1 MKPPVIVYKPL
12 PAELQTLLSEHC
24 QITEVSDLS
33 ENTVAQ
39 HATAFSQAVG
49 LLGSG
54 AKVDQALLDKM
65 PALRVC
71 STLTA
76 GYDLFDVD
84 ALNAR
89 QIALMHTT
97 ILSETV
103 ADTIF
108 ALILASARHITWL
121 DNWVKAGKWQK
132 SITPELFS
140 IDVHHKTLGII
151 GMGRI
156 GMAVAQ
162 RAHLGFS
169 MDILYNARTSHLD
182 AEQRFSAQ
190 YCGLEELLEKSDFV
204 CIILPLSDETRQLIG
219 AQQLALMKPGA
230 VLVNAGRGAVLD
242 QQALTDA
249 LKNKQIYA
257 AGLDVFEREPIPANS
272 ELLTLPNVVTLPHVG
287 SATHQTRY
295 AMKRE
300 GVENLIAAL
309 AGKLDKNCVNP
320 QSLKHQ

>member
-12 PAELQTLLSEHC
+12 PAELLSLLAEHC

-33 ENTVAQ
+33 EKTVMQ
-39 HATAFSQAVG
+39 HEAAFSRAVG

-54 AKVDQALLDKM
+54 ALVDQQLLDKM

-71 STLTA
+71 STFTA
-76 GYDLFDVD
+76 GYDLFDLN
-84 ALNAR
+84 ALNMR
-89 QIALMHTT
+89 KIALMHTT
-97 ILSETV
+97 ILTETV
-103 ADTIF
+103 ADTIL
-108 ALILASARHITWL
+108 ALMLASARHITWL
-121 DNWVKAGKWQK
+121 DSWVKAGKWQK
-132 SITPELFS
+132 NIGPELFS

-169 MDILYNARTSHLD
+169 MDILYNARKPHPE
-182 AEQRFSAQ
+182 AEQRFAAQ
-190 YCGLEELLEKSDFV
+190 YCDLEQLLEKSDFV
-204 CIILPLSDETRQLIG
+204 CIILPLTDETRHLIG
-219 AQQLALMKPGA
+219 ARQLALMKPGA
-230 VLVNAGRGAVLD
+230 ILINAGRGPVVD
-242 QQALTDA
+242 QQALTTA

-257 AGLDVFEREPIPANS
+257 AGLDVFEQEPIPADA

-300 GVENLIAAL
+300 GVENLIAGL
-309 AGKLDKNCVNP
+309 SGKQDKNCVNP
-320 QSLKHQ
+320 QSVKHN